1 MSHFS
6 GLLRKE
12 LKRFMAMDWTGPF
25 ILVPVLFIVSLLIE
39 SWLQESGVIP
49 YIQVGKRGSYS
60 IWRTVMLTGL
70 VATPVSTLF
79 MGTAWKA
86 GITPGRF
93 RETYSAV
100 LLSCFII
107 TAVVMLLASFAVLP
121 PLGVSL
127 SLIAGSVFLR
137 ASVTAL
143 WVVSAASL
151 CSSISPGHGG
161 GVLSLG
167 LFSLGL
173 FPGLSGSSMNWWF
186 AAPLGEMVT
195 SSGPGA
201 TLAVMGH
208 SLFYLLFS
216 SFVLG
221 RVTR

>member
-1 MSHFS
+1 MTHFS
-6 GLLRKE
+6 GSLKGE
-12 LKRFMAMDWTGPF
+12 LKRFMAMEWTGPF
-25 ILVPVLFIVSLLIE
+25 ILVPVLFIISLLVE

-60 IWRTVMLTGL
+60 VWRTVMLSGL

-79 MGTAWKA
+79 MGSAWRG
-86 GITPGRF
+86 GIARGRF
-93 RETYSAV
+93 PETYSAV
-100 LLSCFII
+100 LLSCFI
-107 TAVVMLLASFAVLP
+107 TTVLVMLLASFAVLP

-137 ASVTAL
+137 AAVTGL
-143 WVVSAASL
+143 WVISAASL
-151 CSSISPGHGG
+151 CSSISPGQGG
-161 GVLSLG
+161 AVLALG

-195 SSGPGA
+195 SSGSGA
-201 TLAVMGH
+201 IPAVMGH

-216 SFVLG
+216 SFVL
-221 RVTR
+221 RKLSR